1 MVGSAEVGPREV
13 LRLCWLPSRVRGW
26 LRGWSRA
33 RCLLALPFQT
43 ARRAGFGLL
52 YSTRAMLTVAGVQQ
66 QAGALAKREND
77 AQAASSPQ
85 ELAVMP

>member
-13 LRLCWLPSRVRGW
+13 LGLCWLPSRVRGW

-33 RCLLALPFQT
+33 RRLLALPFQT
-43 ARRAGFGLL
+43 ARAGFGLL
-52 YSTRAMLTVAGVQQ
+52 YSTGAMLTVAGVQQ